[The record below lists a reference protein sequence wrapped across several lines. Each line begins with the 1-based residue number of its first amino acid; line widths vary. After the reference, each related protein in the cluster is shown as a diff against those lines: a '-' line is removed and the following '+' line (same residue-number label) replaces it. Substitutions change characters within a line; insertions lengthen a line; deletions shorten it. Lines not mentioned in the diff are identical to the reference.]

1 MVFYMLVYAMRA
13 LPEYFA
19 TPDPRQK
26 TFIILSF
33 LSLSVLF
40 PLLGIALMRMQGLVQ
55 SLELKTKKERIGP
68 MILIAIFY
76 LWLYVNIRNN
86 PLVPPVISFFVLGS
100 VIALF
105 TGLFIN
111 SFSKISLHCV
121 GAGGLIT
128 GILFL
133 YSRFVFETFDILL
146 PFSNWVFRIS
156 NDFVLILSFI
166 IAGLIGTARLLLGAH
181 KNDEIY
187 GGYLVGILSQMIAIQ
202 LYF

>member
-1 MVFYMLVYAMRA
+1 MVFYMLVYAMHA

-26 TFIILSF
+26 VFIILSF

-40 PLLGIALMRMQGLVQ
+40 PLLGIALMRMQGLVK
-55 SLELKTKKERIGP
+55 SLELRTKKERIGP

-86 PLVPPVISFFVLGS
+86 TLVPPVITFFVLGS

-121 GAGGLIT
+121 GAGGLLT

>member
-33 LSLSVLF
+33 LTLSVLF
-40 PLLGIALMRMQGLVQ
+40 PLLGIALMRMQGLVG

-86 PLVPPVISFFVLGS
+86 TLVPPVITFFVLGS

-105 TGLFIN
+105 IGLFIN

-121 GAGGLIT
+121 GAGGLVT
-128 GILFL
+128 GILFI
-133 YSRFVFETFDILL
+133 YSRFVFESFDIVL
-146 PFSNWVFRIS
+146 PLSDWVWRVS
-156 NDFVLILSFI
+156 NDLVLLLSLI
-166 IAGLIGTARLLLGAH
+166 IAGLIGTARLLLNAH
-181 KNDEIY
+181 ENNEIY
-187 GGYLVGILSQMIAIQ
+187 GGYLVGIISQMIAIQ
-202 LYF
+202 VYF

>member
-1 MVFYMLVYAMRA
+1 MLVYAMRA
-13 LPEYFA
+13 MPEYFA

-26 TFIILSF
+26 TFIFLSF
-33 LSLSVLF
+33 FSLSVLF
-40 PLLGIALMRMQGLVQ
+40 PLLGIALMRMQGLVK
-55 SLELKTKKERIGP
+55 SVGLKTKKERIGP

-100 VIALF
+100 VMALF
-105 TGLFIN
+105 MGLFIN
-111 SFSKISLHCV
+111 SFSKISLHCA
-121 GAGGLIT
+121 GAGGFVT

-133 YSRFVFETFDILL
+133 YSRFVYQTFDILL
-146 PFSNWVFRIS
+146 PFSSWVFRIS
-156 NDFVLILSFI
+156 NDLVLIISLV
-166 IAGLIGTARLLLGAH
+166 IAGLIGTSRLMLGAH

-187 GGYLVGILSQMIAIQ
+187 GGYLVGIISQMIGIE

>member
-33 LSLSVLF
+33 LTLSVLF
-40 PLLGIALMRMQGLVQ
+40 PLLGIALMRMQGLVG

-86 PLVPPVISFFVLGS
+86 TLVPPVITFFVLGS

-105 TGLFIN
+105 IGLFIN

-121 GAGGLIT
+121 GAGGLVT

-133 YSRFVFETFDILL
+133 YSRFVFETFDIVL
-146 PFSNWVFRIS
+146 PFSDWVWRVS
-156 NDFVLILSFI
+156 NDLVLLVSLIV
-166 IAGLIGTARLLLGAH
+166 AGLIGTSRLLLGAH

-187 GGYLVGILSQMIAIQ
+187 GGYLVGIISQMIAIQ
-202 LYF
+202 VYF